1 MVGNKTVP
9 VLFLVFLFFLVGEK
23 TVPLLFIV
31 FLVVFFLVGKKTV
44 PCFFYF
50 VFMFFWLAI
59 KKSRL
64 NLFYFVFGGRE
75 NSPVFTVVIFSFV
88 CFFLFFFQDALGLFA
103 CRKASARALAAR
115 RIALIRADRRA

>member
-1 MVGNKTVP
+1 
-9 VLFLVFLFFLVGEK
+9 
-23 TVPLLFIV
+23 
-31 FLVVFFLVGKKTV
+31 
-44 PCFFYF
+44 
-50 VFMFFWLAI
+50 MFFWLAI

-75 NSPVFTVVIFSFV
+75 NTPVFTVVIFSFV
-88 CFFLFFFQDALGLFA
+88 CFCCFFQDALGLFA